1 MNEAATELA
10 RLDEE
15 ALQYLMNDHRGRWFM
30 MRLFDYTSMNTTTFS
45 RDAAMAAF
53 NEGKRSVGLKYH
65 RELTQ
70 DAQHIALKQLA
81 EQEYG
86 ETQSRLQAMKGDSH
100 EQRIF

>member
-15 ALQYLMNDHRGRWFM
+15 ALQYIMNDRRGRWFM
-30 MRLFDYTSMNTTTFS
+30 ARLFDYTAMNTTTFS

-86 ETQSRLQAMKGDSH
+86 ETMSRLDAMK
-100 EQRIF
+100 

>member
-1 MNEAATELA
+1 MNEAATELV

-15 ALQYLMNDHRGRWFM
+15 ALLYLMNDRRGRWFM
-30 MRLFDYTSMNTTTFS
+30 MRLFDYTAMNTTTFS
-45 RDAAMAAF
+45 RDAATAAF

-86 ETQSRLQAMKGDSH
+86 ETMSRLDAMK
-100 EQRIF
+100 

>member
-15 ALQYLMNDHRGRWFM
+15 ALQYLMADRRGRWFM
-30 MRLFDYTSMNTTTFS
+30 ARLFDYTAMNTTTFS

-86 ETQSRLQAMKGDSH
+86 ETMSRLDAMKGDCH
-100 EQRIF
+100 ERNIF